1 MRGLVTILL
10 LSLGLAFGSSHP
22 VHGCSL
28 AGSLSPDSQR
38 IRDARVLAIATV
50 TELSGSGVVTA
61 KLKLDRLYRNGAPE
75 RFSVKTRGAA
85 ACGFSD
91 SLAVGREVEVAVRR
105 DRGNVLVAV
114 RDDGSGGARITPG
127 SGLSMLCDRVH
138 ALGGRLSLHSPPL
151 GGTVMTA
158 EIPCG
163 S

>member
-1 MRGLVTILL
+1 VAELRQIAHGLRPS
-10 LSLGLAFGSSHP
+10 SLDDGLAPALENLTRSSALP
-22 VHGCSL
+22 L
-28 AGSLSPDSQR
+28 RLTF
-38 IRDARVLAIATV
+38 DAD
-50 TELSGSGVVTA
+50 ELPEHVSVTA
-61 KLKLDRLYRNGAPE
+61 YYVASEGVANAVKHSGA
-75 RFSVKTRGAA
+75 
-85 ACGFSD
+85 
-91 SLAVGREVEVAVRR
+91 REVEVAVRR